1 MILQISQIDRTAEIN
16 IEPVTQLCGQNIVW
30 KNQILRIIKKYFS
43 GEKYADYEE
52 KNRGII
58 RLDGEEIGRKY
69 FRLIKCA
76 DRASMIETIKI
87 GKTNLLT
94 QCIRYFLNDFDC
106 QQQMSYID
114 ENLTKIY
121 LMLNKMLERNIVN
134 LQLDYQYSDLWD
146 IVQKSEVYLSDSRH
160 IEEASDF
167 ELVNLCIDIIK
178 QLLEINPEK
187 TMILW
192 ENIDHLLTTEEYEY
206 VVKACEDI
214 TKKYDIYFIFT
225 TSLQQYVYVTEST
238 IEDIHVYNAENFIF
252 PEIEKVQNF
261 VNNHYPYYKEWSKE
275 ELYKVIKNNV
285 HKIGMKG
292 YLEEDKNIV
301 VLKLINDTFFEKE
314 VKKEQAHLEESSFLL
329 HGNML

>member
-16 IEPVTQLCGQNIVW
+16 IEPVTQLCGQNIIW

-69 FRLIKCA
+69 FRLIKYA
-76 DRASMIETIKI
+76 DRGSMIETIKI

-121 LMLNKMLERNIVN
+121 LMLNKMIERNIVN

-146 IVQKSEVYLSDSRH
+146 IIQKSEVYLSDSRH

-167 ELVNLCIDIIK
+167 ELVKLCLDIIK

-192 ENIDHLLTTEEYEY
+192 ENIDHLLTEEEYEY
-206 VVKACEDI
+206 VVRACEDI
-214 TKKYDIYFIFT
+214 VKKYDIYFIFT
-225 TSLQQYVYVTEST
+225 TSLQQYVYITEST
-238 IEDIHVYNAENFIF
+238 IEGIHVFNEEDFIF
-252 PEIEKVQNF
+252 PEIEKIKNF

-275 ELYKVIKNNV
+275 ELYKAIKSNV

-301 VLKLINDTFFEKE
+301 VLKLINDTFIEKE

>member
-58 RLDGEEIGRKY
+58 RLDGEEVGRKY
-69 FRLIKCA
+69 FRLIKYA
-76 DRASMIETIKI
+76 DRGSMIETIKI

-106 QQQMSYID
+106 QQQMSCID

-167 ELVNLCIDIIK
+167 ELVKLCIDIIK

-187 TMILW
+187 TIILW
-192 ENIDHLLTTEEYEY
+192 ENIDHLLTKEEYEY
-206 VVKACEDI
+206 VVKECEDI

-225 TSLQQYVYVTEST
+225 TSLQQYVYITEST
-238 IEDIHVYNAENFIF
+238 IEGIHVFNEEDFIF
-252 PEIEKVQNF
+252 PEIEKIQNF

-275 ELYKVIKNNV
+275 ELYKAIKNNV

-301 VLKLINDTFFEKE
+301 VLKLINDTFIQKE

>member
-1 MILQISQIDRTAEIN
+1 
-16 IEPVTQLCGQNIVW
+16 
-30 KNQILRIIKKYFS
+30 
-43 GEKYADYEE
+43 
-52 KNRGII
+52 
-58 RLDGEEIGRKY
+58 
-69 FRLIKCA
+69 
-76 DRASMIETIKI
+76 MIETIKI

-187 TMILW
+187 TMIVEILITLLIIFLVYASC
-192 ENIDHLLTTEEYEY
+192 NIRSNIYLK
-206 VVKACEDI
+206 VFC
-214 TKKYDIYFIFT
+214 KKQT
-225 TSLQQYVYVTEST
+225 
-238 IEDIHVYNAENFIF
+238 
-252 PEIEKVQNF
+252 
-261 VNNHYPYYKEWSKE
+261 
-275 ELYKVIKNNV
+275 
-285 HKIGMKG
+285 
-292 YLEEDKNIV
+292 EDKIV
-301 VLKLINDTFFEKE
+301 AITFDDGPDPVQTPKVLQVLKEQQIPACFFCIG
-314 VKKEQAHLEESSFLL
+314 VCLT
-329 HGNML
+329 

>member
-1 MILQISQIDRTAEIN
+1 
-16 IEPVTQLCGQNIVW
+16 
-30 KNQILRIIKKYFS
+30 
-43 GEKYADYEE
+43 
-52 KNRGII
+52 
-58 RLDGEEIGRKY
+58 
-69 FRLIKCA
+69 
-76 DRASMIETIKI
+76 MIETIKI

-106 QQQMSYID
+106 QQQMSCID

-167 ELVNLCIDIIK
+167 ELVKLCLDIIK
-178 QLLEINPEK
+178 QLLEINSEK

-192 ENIDHLLTTEEYEY
+192 ENIDHLLTKEEYEY
-206 VVKACEDI
+206 VVKECEDI

-238 IEDIHVYNAENFIF
+238 IEGIHVYNEDDFIF

-275 ELYKVIKNNV
+275 ELYKAIKNNV

-301 VLKLINDTFFEKE
+301 VLKLINDTFIEKE